1 MSHRGLWA
9 SLAAVPSEQ
18 QNEQAIDQA
27 SDRDLP
33 GYDVEAIEDWI
44 GEHVPELSP
53 PLQWLRLE
61 GGHSNLTY
69 ALTDTAGREAV
80 IRRPPLGELL
90 PKAHDMAREFT
101 IISALGP
108 TPVPVARALAYCED
122 PSVTGAHFYVMSKV
136 DGRAMYTP
144 EDVEE
149 WLSMEARLTM
159 GESFIDTLAALHS
172 VDVAAV
178 GLSELGRH
186 DAYVARQLRTWYGSW
201 TASKDDAAFDDPR
214 IHELHDLL
222 QSRMPEQGPARVV
235 HGDYGVHNCMVDR
248 DGRLTAVLDWEIATL
263 GDSLA
268 DFAYALNGWGDP
280 GDGEGSVV
288 AGGATTAPGFVDR
301 EFLAE
306 RYAAATGADITQLAY
321 YRAFNYFKSAC
332 ILHGVYA
339 RSQAGKKSSEGI
351 DIPQLFDR
359 MKRSIG
365 FAERAAAEL

>member
-1 MSHRGLWA
+1 MSEL
-9 SLAAVPSEQ
+9 S
-18 QNEQAIDQA
+18 NEE
-27 SDRDLP
+27 LP
-33 GYDVEAIEDWI
+33 GYNRAAVEAWV
-44 GEHVPELSP
+44 GEHVPDLAP
-53 PLQWLRLE
+53 PFTWVRLE

-69 ALTDTAGREAV
+69 ELLDTEGREAV
-80 IRRPPLGELL
+80 IRRPPMGELL
-90 PKAHDMAREFT
+90 PKAHDMGREFT
-101 IISALGP
+101 IISALRD
-108 TPVPVARALAYCED
+108 TPVPVANALGYCED

-136 DGRAMYTP
+136 GGRAMYTP
-144 EDVEE
+144 EDVEA
-149 WLSMEARLTM
+149 WLLMEARKRM

-178 GLSELGRH
+178 GLDDLGRH

-201 TASKDDAAFDDPR
+201 TSSKDDAAFDDKR

-235 HGDYGVHNCMVDR
+235 HGDYGAHNCMVAQ
-248 DGRLTAVLDWEIATL
+248 DGNLTAVLDWEIATL
-263 GDSLA
+263 GDPLA

-280 GDGEGSVV
+280 GDGEGSVI
-288 AGGATTAPGFVDR
+288 AGGATTAPGFEDR
-301 EFLAE
+301 EILAE
-306 RYAAATGADITQLAY
+306 RYAAATGADLGQLPY

-339 RSQAGKKSSEGI
+339 RYQAGKKSSEGI

-359 MKRSIG
+359 MFRSIG